1 MIGRFTAKY
10 ERVYKTECATA
21 IWFLVLQ
28 YDMSNRGKYKIC
40 FNMYLT

>member
-21 IWFLVLQ
+21 IWFVLQ

-40 FNMYLT
+40 LTYT